1 MNHHDLNYGQIW
13 GDRIYKVCPCR
24 FIVNDIHGI
33 MFSKKLSISCIVGRN
48 GPSAFQH
55 RSSIIQN
62 DETDRSVIPL
72 IIRETPRV
80 GFTPRMISTITE

>member
-1 MNHHDLNYGQIW
+1 MNGEIAFANFVPVVSH
-13 GDRIYKVCPCR
+13 
-24 FIVNDIHGI
+24 IHGI

-55 RSSIIQN
+55 RSSIIQK
-62 DETDRSVIPL
+62 DETDRSVISF
-72 IIRETPRV
+72 IARETPRV